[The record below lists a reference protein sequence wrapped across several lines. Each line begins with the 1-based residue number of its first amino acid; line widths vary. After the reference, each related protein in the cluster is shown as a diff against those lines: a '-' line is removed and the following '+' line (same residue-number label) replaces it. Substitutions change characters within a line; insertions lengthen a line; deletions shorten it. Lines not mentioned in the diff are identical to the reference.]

1 MKTRATAWSL
11 ALLLA
16 LAALGC
22 ESRQPAPLTM
32 LDLFTFRQTVPAA
45 LANIEGLEHDEKG
58 AWRWLLGPEGR
69 VAFHSDAARP
79 YTLRFRLMNPLPDQV
94 VTVSLN
100 GQVLATYGPLPRVGW
115 LEPSTAAA
123 LTFEARPGDNVLAFA
138 VADWN
143 GRTVAHMPTDARPL
157 AAVFLDFLLYA
168 R

>member
-1 MKTRATAWSL
+1 MNGRAATWLL

-16 LAALGC
+16 LTVLGC
-22 ESRQPAPLTM
+22 DSRRPVALTM
-32 LDLFTFRQTVPAA
+32 LDLFTFRQPTPAV
-45 LANIEGLEHDEKG
+45 LTNIEGLEHDEKG

-69 VAFHSDAARP
+69 VAFACDAARL

-115 LEPSTAAA
+115 LEPSVAAA
-123 LTFEARPGDNVLAFA
+123 LTFEARPGENVLAFA
-138 VADWN
+138 VSDWN
-143 GRTVAHMPTDARPL
+143 GRTVVHMPTDARPL